1 MLITRILYL
10 VINYF
15 FLLCTIT
22 SGQEHHNF
30 ECGNVELDYIPS
42 QEFNHIATENIER
55 TDYNIDLAIHII
67 YGKYDQTDITVSI
80 TVNQYYANA
89 SFVVYDIFSKHWV
102 MDDIINF
109 TEPNQTIEV
118 TIPNL

>member
-1 MLITRILYL
+1 MAKQSAIFI
-10 VINYF
+10 YF
-15 FLLCTIT
+15 FLISIL
-22 SGQEHHNF
+22 SSQEYSSF
-30 ECGNVELDYIPS
+30 ECGSSDLDYIPDQVS
-42 QEFNHIATENIER
+42 DLNLPLNIER
-55 TDYNIDLAIHII
+55 TDYNIDLALHVI
-67 YGKYDQTDITVSI
+67 YGKYDHTDITISV
-80 TVNQYYANA
+80 TTNQYYGSA